1 MRKIQTQVESLFER
15 VPRRR
20 NNRWSEV
27 EEQVEVEVG
36 DSCWGCGAQTC
47 VFKRGRH
54 GRMICRPLR
63 PGWAST
69 LFVNPYFAES
79 IVQATSGRNNLH
91 SWERIPLNV

>member
-1 MRKIQTQVESLFER
+1 MRDLVPLLVLLITIQVLEQKITLRKIQTQVESLFER

-20 NNRWSEV
+20 SNRWSEV
-27 EEQVEVEVG
+27 EEQVELELDAEVG

-54 GRMICRPLR
+54 GRLICR

-69 LFVNPYFAES
+69 SL
-79 IVQATSGRNNLH
+79 
-91 SWERIPLNV
+91 